1 MNQHLSLSRR
11 LIIVVSLFAGL
22 IVIGTAGFMFIEG
35 WPWID
40 ALFMTVITLST
51 VGFGE
56 VRPLSNSGEIFTIGL
71 IVLGVGGAA
80 YTFST
85 VADYIV
91 AGELRGILRRQRMQK
106 QIRQMSGHYIVCG
119 LGRVGRR
126 VAMDLKDNGADVV
139 VVDHDVEAT
148 VQLEELGIPFV
159 PGDAS
164 DDGVLS
170 LAGIERARGFC
181 TCLPGDADNVFAVLT
196 ARTLNRDLVI
206 IARGDQAGSE
216 RKLRVAGAD
225 HVISPHTIGG
235 HRMAS
240 QLLHPSVVEF
250 LEVVMRQGN
259 LELWIEEV
267 VIDHGSD
274 LENQTMADARIRTR
288 SGANVLAVRR
298 SDGSIFTDPGGSFSL
313 QYQDRLIALGTP
325 GQLISLADLANDQRE
340 RLRDRAGNWRSRQ
353 KR

>member
-22 IVIGTAGFMFIEG
+22 IVIGTAGFMLIEG

-56 VRPLSNSGEIFTIGL
+56 VRPLSNAGEIFTIGL

-106 QIRQMSGHYIVCG
+106 QIKQLSGHHIVCG
-119 LGRVGRR
+119 FGRVGRR
-126 VAMDLKDNGADVV
+126 VAMDLKDNGAAVV
-139 VVDHDVEAT
+139 VVDRDIEVTGAI
-148 VQLEELGIPFV
+148 EELGIPFV
-159 PGDAS
+159 HGDAS
-164 DDGVLS
+164 DDAVLS
-170 LAGIERARGFC
+170 QAGLERARGFC
-181 TCLPGDADNVFAVLT
+181 TCLSGDAENVFAVLT
-196 ARTLNRDLVI
+196 ARTLNKDLVI
-206 IARGDQAGSE
+206 IARGDQPASE
-216 RKLRVAGAD
+216 RKLKVAGAD
-225 HVISPHTIGG
+225 HVISPYAIGG

-240 QLLHPSVVEF
+240 QLLHPSVMEF

-259 LELWIEEV
+259 LELWIEEIV
-267 VIDHGSD
+267 VDHGSD
-274 LENQTMADARIRTR
+274 LENQNLADGRIRTR
-288 SGANVLAVRR
+288 TGANVLAVRR
-298 SDGSIFTDPGGSFSL
+298 SDG
-313 QYQDRLIALGTP
+313 
-325 GQLISLADLANDQRE
+325 
-340 RLRDRAGNWRSRQ
+340 
-353 KR
+353 

>member
-11 LIIVVSLFAGL
+11 LAVVVSLFAGL
-22 IVIGTAGFMFIEG
+22 ITAGTVGFVLLEG

-56 VRPLSNSGEIFTIGL
+56 VRPLSNAGEVFTIGL

-106 QIRQMSGHYIVCG
+106 QIKQLSGHHIVCG
-119 LGRVGRR
+119 FGRVGRR
-126 VAMDLKDNGADVV
+126 VAQDLKDNGADVV
-139 VVDHDVEAT
+139 VVDRDVEVAPL
-148 VQLEELGIPFV
+148 LEELEIPFV

-164 DDGVLS
+164 DDGVLT

-196 ARTLNRDLVI
+196 ARTLNRELVI
-206 IARGDQAGSE
+206 IARGDQAASE
-216 RKLRVAGAD
+216 RKLVVAGAN
-225 HVISPHTIGG
+225 HVISPYAIGG

-250 LEVVMRQGN
+250 LEVIMRQGN
-259 LELWIEEV
+259 LELWIEEI
-267 VIDHGSD
+267 VIDHGSQ
-274 LENQTMADARIRTR
+274 LENQTLADARIRTLT
-288 SGANVLAVRR
+288 GANMLAVRR
-298 SDGSIFTDPGGSFSL
+298 TDGSTFTDPGGSFTL
-313 QYQDRLIALGTP
+313 QYQDCLIALGTP
-325 GQLISLADLANDQRE
+325 GQLIALADLANDRRE
-340 RLRDRAGNWRSRQ
+340 RLRNRAGNWGRQ
-353 KR
+353 QAR